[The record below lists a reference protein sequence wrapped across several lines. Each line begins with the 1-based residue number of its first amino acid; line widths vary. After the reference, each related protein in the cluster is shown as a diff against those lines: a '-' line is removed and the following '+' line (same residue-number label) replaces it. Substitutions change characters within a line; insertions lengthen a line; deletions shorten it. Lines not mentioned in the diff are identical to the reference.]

1 MPNAPRTDGPD
12 DATFATVFRQALRR
26 RGLSLERVR
35 DHLRSHGISVSPATL
50 SYWQSGRSQPE
61 KAQSLRA
68 VDALEPLLGLP
79 AGTLRS
85 LLGPRRPRGW
95 APPHDPVAVR
105 GVYGEN
111 SDVERVLGAAFPH
124 FNAGLRRLVVHE
136 TVNVNEERFIDETR
150 VTTVVRAV
158 RSGAEHLTVIHS
170 LDFPKA
176 ETIDLTVPYGPA
188 PPVRFLPEVD
198 CVAADIPLGRRLAV
212 NETAVVEY
220 TVRYSATGISYQ
232 HERRVPTPQKA
243 YLLHVRF
250 HPRALPSNCWHYY
263 RRQLGGEPQRRHRVG
278 LDAFHTTHLLPAK
291 CVPGVY
297 GIEWTWPDRPAP
309 GGPCSGVRSP

>member
-1 MPNAPRTDGPD
+1 MPNVPPTDGPD
-12 DATFATVFRQALRR
+12 TTFASVFRQALRR
-26 RGLSLERVR
+26 RRLSLERIR
-35 DHLRSHGISVSPATL
+35 DHLQAHDITVSLATL

-61 KAQSLRA
+61 KPQSLRA

-79 AGTLRS
+79 TGTLSS

-95 APPHDPVAVR
+95 APPHDPAAIR

-111 SDVERVLGAAFPH
+111 SDVEQVLGEAFPH
-124 FNAGLRRLVVHE
+124 FNADLRRLVVQE
-136 TVNVNEERFIDETR
+136 AVNVNEHRFIDETR

-158 RSGAEHLTVIHS
+158 RSGVRHLTVIHS
-170 LDFPKA
+170 LDSPKA

-188 PPVRFLPEVD
+188 PAIRFLPEVD

-220 TVRYSATGISYQ
+220 TLRSRADGLSRQ
-232 HERRVPTPQKA
+232 HDRRVTTPLRA

-250 HPRALPSNCWHYY
+250 HPRALPSSCWHYY
-263 RRQLGGEPQRRHRVG
+263 RRQLDGEPQRRHRAT
-278 LDAFHTTHLLPAK
+278 LDDFHTTHLLPAK
-291 CVPGVY
+291 CTPGVY
-297 GIEWTWPDRPAP
+297 GIEWTWPD
-309 GGPCSGVRSP
+309 